1 VLQLMRVCARLHACW
16 APRMACRLQST
27 SEEALEALVAA
38 RGSGSSSCGNGT
50 CAAAGALSERLYKNK
65 LRALLHSHKTT
76 LLRCQ
81 ACGELFSAAS
91 HQQLACPAY
100 WRRGHQTCG
109 RVPLHS
115 ATSAVLCPMTVQSP
129 SLRSVCIPQS
139 GTPLLHCTL
148 RCAPHILFHALAGRA
163 HCFRCMCRTEAG
175 ISNSTWPAAG
185 VMCAA

>member
-1 VLQLMRVCARLHACW
+1 MLQHTRHACW

-38 RGSGSSSCGNGT
+38 RHSSSSCGNGA

-91 HQQLACPAY
+91 HQQLACPAH
-100 WRRGHQTCG
+100 WRRGQQTCG

-115 ATSAVLCPMTVQSP
+115 AIQAPQVLCS
-129 SLRSVCIPQS
+129 
-139 GTPLLHCTL
+139 
-148 RCAPHILFHALAGRA
+148 AP
-163 HCFRCMCRTEAG
+163 
-175 ISNSTWPAAG
+175 
-185 VMCAA
+185 